1 MLTEINPHIRAALEE
16 GLGFPLDSFP
26 RSGIDLRVSHA
37 RTDRPGNLLLAHR
50 LPGCDG
56 ALATA
61 IPRIAEA
68 VRPLLTEMSSA
79 ELFSPLGVAE
89 LRRALSEEDG
99 RAILEQPGL
108 DYAIAS
114 PEAFRPAAAGHR
126 TVLLTG
132 RDIPSVREEF
142 SLRMGERDADPPEGL
157 AWAFVGCSGNE
168 RVSIAVIRW
177 DEGATAHI
185 AIAGTKEPFRGRGY
199 GRAAVSAATEYIL
212 AQGRVPIYG
221 TIRSNIAALRMIRP
235 LGYRL
240 AFETIG
246 A

>member
-1 MLTEINPHIRAALEE
+1 MQIEINPHIRAALEE
-16 GLGFPLDSFP
+16 SLGFPLEAFP

-37 RTDRPGNLLLAHR
+37 RTDQPGNLLLAHR
-50 LPGCDG
+50 IPGGDG

-68 VRPLLTEMSSA
+68 VRPLLAEMSSA

-89 LRRALSEEDG
+89 LRRALSVEDG
-99 RAILEQPGL
+99 RAILDEPGL
-108 DYAIAS
+108 DYAIAA
-114 PEAFRPAAAGHR
+114 PEAFHPAAGGHR
-126 TVLLTG
+126 SMLLTA
-132 RDIPSVREEF
+132 RDIPSTREEF
-142 SLRMGERDADPPEGL
+142 SLSMTDRDASPPEGL
-157 AWAFVGCSGNE
+157 AWGFVGCSGAQ

-199 GRAAVSAATEYIL
+199 GRAVVSAATEHIL
-212 AQGRVPIYG
+212 KQGRVPVYG

-240 AFETIG
+240 GFETIG